1 MFICGCENPKRSSKM
16 YNFYKSNSNNQWNI
30 YNIWKSLKVK
40 IYTKDNCIWCDRA
53 KGLLNAHSIDFNEV
67 DLSNDIERQNFYNKI
82 GDNVKTVPQVY
93 IDDKRI
99 GGYPQLKEWLNE

>member
-1 MFICGCENPKRSSKM
+1 
-16 YNFYKSNSNNQWNI
+16 
-30 YNIWKSLKVK
+30 LKVE

-53 KGLLNAHSIDFNEV
+53 KGLLNAHSINFTEV
-67 DLSNDIERQNFYNKI
+67 DLSDDGKRQKFYKKI

-99 GGYPQLKEWLNE
+99 GGYPNLKEWLSG

>member
-1 MFICGCENPKRSSKM
+1 M
-16 YNFYKSNSNNQWNI
+16 
-30 YNIWKSLKVK
+30 KVK

-67 DLSNDIERQNFYNKI
+67 DLSDDEERQNFYKKVGN
-82 GDNVKTVPQVY
+82 NVKTVPQIY

-99 GGYPQLKEWLNE
+99 GGYPHLKEWLNEKAGFI

>member
-1 MFICGCENPKRSSKM
+1 M
-16 YNFYKSNSNNQWNI
+16 
-30 YNIWKSLKVK
+30 KVE

-53 KGLLNAHSIDFNEV
+53 KGLLNAHSINFTEV
-67 DLSNDIERQNFYNKI
+67 DLSDDGERQKFYKKT

-99 GGYPQLKEWLNE
+99 GGYPHLKEWLSG

>member
-1 MFICGCENPKRSSKM
+1 M
-16 YNFYKSNSNNQWNI
+16 
-30 YNIWKSLKVK
+30 KVL

-53 KGLLNAHSIDFNEV
+53 KILLDSKKISYNEI
-67 DLSNDIERQNFYNKI
+67 DLSDDSERLKFYEKI

-99 GGYPQLKEWLNE
+99 GGFQDLKVFLDE